1 MANCSPWS
9 RPQLIFRCAND
20 QHTRYR
26 VEESEGCLRC
36 KMLIVTFLGLFVI
49 LNSRGD
55 DFPACFELFPCK
67 SVQVSMTFCILFG
80 NKILSLHQW
89 YLSIYNLG
97 VLEGLNTRAFWFAL
111 TLQCTQITNR
121 VFLGKL
127 APDFKTN
134 ILMVQVQLLLSPSV
148 L

>member
-1 MANCSPWS
+1 MIAQFASTCY
-9 RPQLIFRCAND
+9 
-20 QHTRYR
+20 RYT
-26 VEESEGCLRC
+26 VL
-36 KMLIVTFLGLFVI
+36 KK
-49 LNSRGD
+49 D
-55 DFPACFELFPCK
+55 
-67 SVQVSMTFCILFG
+67 
-80 NKILSLHQW
+80 
-89 YLSIYNLG
+89 LSIYNLG

-127 APDFKTN
+127 APDFRTN